1 MPQKLGNGGY
11 SQEQYDPNTG
21 KYVADGKPN
30 SSYDN
35 PQEKKILNSMG
46 LEELEKEI
54 EQDMLKD
61 FDKELSLML
70 GFTEEELNDDS
81 PVLSEEELE
90 EQEKRKKI
98 VPRTETRKQIPPI
111 WDFFSEGLKEMQIQE
126 DIGCS
131 LEEAKEISN
140 IVWRFS
146 GSESRQIGRGE
157 DFESWLKLE
166 SYIKKAPKYEGT
178 IYRGLKFYD
187 NDGQQFLSQLQI
199 GQKIKMNGVSS
210 WTSNEK
216 YSSRFSN
223 EWDEGAT
230 SVILICENKKGV
242 GIQHLSQ
249 YGEEEAEVIHS
260 NYDHW
265 IIKNIEEKYKEN
277 SKNKTIKVYLEEA

>member
-46 LEELEKEI
+46 LDDDFEDFFSISDEELDKIMEEPI
-54 EQDMLKD
+54 E
-61 FDKELSLML
+61 
-70 GFTEEELNDDS
+70 
-81 PVLSEEELE
+81 SEEEIIS
-90 EQEKRKKI
+90 KKI
-98 VPRTETRKQIPPI
+98 APRTETRKQLPEI
-111 WDFFSEGLKEMQIQE
+111 WDVIRGEQIKIRQIQE

-131 LEEAKEISN
+131 PEEAEKIKKIIWDFTGGWSGEIG
-140 IVWRFS
+140 S
-146 GSESRQIGRGE
+146 GKM
-157 DFESWLKLE
+157 FEEWLKLE

-178 IYRGLKFYD
+178 IYRGLHFYFEE
-187 NDGQQFLSQLQI
+187 GQDFLSQLQI
-199 GQKIKMNGVSS
+199 GKKIRMNGVSS

-223 EWDEGAT
+223 EWDERST

-260 NYDHW
+260 NYDRW

-277 SKNKTIKVYLEEA
+277 SQNKTIKVYLEEA